1 MYHSMAQMI
10 MIAATLALNTP
21 IYIMPK
27 FNFIQMLGYTQKYRI
42 TDYVVVPPI
51 VVALAKH
58 PAVKKFDLSSVE
70 DIGCGAAPL
79 GKKVSEQLQAL
90 WPPGKVNIRQ
100 GYGMTE

>member
-1 MYHSMAQMI
+1 MAQMI
-10 MIAATLALNTP
+10 MIAATLALSTP

-27 FNFIQMLGYTQKYRI
+27 FDFNQMLEYTQRYRI
-42 TDYVVVPPI
+42 TDYVVVLPI

-58 PAVKKFDLSSVE
+58 PAIKKFDLSSVE

-79 GKKVSEQLQAL
+79 GKEVSEQLQAL